1 MKTLLVIGIGAGDP
15 DYLTLQAIAALNRAS
30 TFFLFDKGTE
40 KDSLIHLR
48 ETICARHIRQA
59 DYRFVTAPIPERRR
73 EGDYRQAVD
82 DLNAAKQALME
93 EMIEHELADDEC
105 GAFLVWG
112 DPALYDSTL
121 RILAAIRRDGRLDFD
136 YEVIPGISSV
146 QALAARH
153 RVPLNRI
160 GQALEITPGRHLE
173 RFPAHLDSLV
183 VMLDSHEAYRRLD
196 EPGLHIY
203 WGAYVGTADEILI
216 AGPLQEV
223 AEEIHRVRSA
233 AREEHGWIMDT
244 YLLCRGPAD
253 A

>member
-30 TFFLFDKGTE
+30 TFFLFDKGAE

-48 ETICARHIRQA
+48 ETICARHIKG

-73 EGDYRQAVD
+73 EGDYHQAVD
-82 DLNAAKQALME
+82 DLNAAKQALMV
-93 EMIEHELADDEC
+93 EMIEQELADDEC

-121 RILAAIRRDGRLDFD
+121 RILAAIKREGRLDFD

-160 GQALEITPGRHLE
+160 GQALEITPGRRLE